1 MGIKFLNKY
10 LYEKCSKKAITKMH
24 LKKLNGKTI
33 IIDTSIYLYHF
44 LGENALM
51 ENMYLLISIMN
62 LYNITPIFI
71 FDGKPPSEK
80 RDLIRKRYEEK
91 REAERK
97 FNEIQRSLSIM
108 TSAQRNKAISEMNIL
123 KKQFIR
129 IYDDDIQKVKKLMD
143 AYNITYFNSPN
154 EADDLCVYLVK
165 NGIAWG
171 CMSDDMD
178 MFLYGCPYVLRNLSL
193 MNHTITLYKTE
204 NILSELKLSEKEFRE
219 IMTISG
225 TDYNL
230 HSDTSLSETLKW
242 YEEYKKYKKKQNEK
256 KLKYYEFYV
265 WLIKNTKYIKN
276 FRELLN
282 VYQIFCGKNYYLY
295 ENMNFKILNK
305 TNPDMKK
312 IHEIMENEG
321 FVFA

>member
-80 RDLIRKRYEEK
+80 RDLIRKRYQEK

-178 MFLYGCPYVLRNLSL
+178 MLVYGCNNIIRDLNIT
-193 MNHTITLYKTE
+193 NHTARLYNLPDILKELNITYDNFK
-204 NILSELKLSEKEFRE
+204 RVCV
-219 IMTISG
+219 ISG
-225 TDYNL
+225 TDYNV
-230 HSDTSLSETLKW
+230 HHQNHQKHQNGQNNIESSSVVTLKNA
-242 YEEYKKYKKKQNEK
+242 YVVPSHITFYTAIKLFSRYKQTVKYPTMSFYSWLKHYLKLNIDYAALDKVYNMFCIQNQVHLPVK
-256 KLKYYEFYV
+256 V
-265 WLIKNTKYIKN
+265 
-276 FRELLN
+276 
-282 VYQIFCGKNYYLY
+282 
-295 ENMNFKILNK
+295 
-305 TNPDMKK
+305 
-312 IHEIMENEG
+312 
-321 FVFA
+321 